1 MPKAGVMRMLISG
14 NKRRIMGL
22 ALWVA
27 GLAGFADPAHA
38 YLYWSKPKLASA
50 PAVGGEPGITLPMPG
65 AQPNELQAGL
75 VWTMR
80 AGLNVA
86 ALQCQFAPALRTVD
100 NYNNMLRQHAAELQQ
115 TYATLGNYFKRVSG
129 KTWQTALDAF
139 TTKTYNSFSTLQAQ
153 RSFCEVASAIGQ
165 ETLERPKGQLG
176 AIAIARLREFR
187 NSLTPMGDMGFAGNR
202 PEMNI
207 AMPNDLGEPACYDKK
222 GRVKACKRK

>member
-153 RSFCEVASAIGQ
+153 LSFCETASSIGD
-165 ETLERPKGQLG
+165 ETLERSRGHLG
-176 AIAIARLREFR
+176 EIASARLREFR
-187 NSLTPMGDMGFAGNR
+187 SSLVPIGDQVFAFHDSNVQFDPITDPR
-202 PEMNI
+202 
-207 AMPNDLGEPACYDKK
+207 CYNKK
-222 GRVKACKRK
+222 GKEIRCKDR